1 MFKNLVKQ
9 DGVSILNVDDEKYED
24 LRSISRAKV
33 ISYGIDREC
42 DYRAINVVIDSHY
55 SRLILFMEETLIKLK
70 PIWLRHIIFII
81 FLPAL
86 PLYMKREW
94 IYRKSLISANIF
106 LKLMDV

>member
-1 MFKNLVKQ
+1 MELIVNVIIVL
-9 DGVSILNVDDEKYED
+9 SMLCLIHTIL
-24 LRSISRAKV
+24 A
-33 ISYGIDREC
+33 
-42 DYRAINVVIDSHY
+42 
-55 SRLILFMEETLIKLK
+55 LILFMEERLIKLK